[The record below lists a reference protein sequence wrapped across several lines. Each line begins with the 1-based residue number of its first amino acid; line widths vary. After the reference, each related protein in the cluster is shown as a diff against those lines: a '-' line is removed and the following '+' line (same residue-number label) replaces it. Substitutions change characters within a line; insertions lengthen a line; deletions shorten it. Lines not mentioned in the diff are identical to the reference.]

1 MSTLEINRKALF
13 SWKFELLQN
22 GAPTGSVE
30 GLGTQE
36 KSTLTMGESKYQL
49 SRDNSKI
56 DGFNLEAN
64 GTRLAHVE
72 RPKLFTRVF
81 SVEHY
86 GRSFSLKH
94 PSLFSGKYV
103 LVENEQVVAT
113 VSPKGFFKRS
123 AVVDNAAEL
132 PTPFMLFLGW
142 VALVLWKRQ
151 SDADAVSAS
160 TAV

>member
-30 GLGTQE
+30 GLGSRE
-36 KSTLTMGESKYQL
+36 KSILTIGDSKYEL
-49 SRDNSKI
+49 SRDTSKI

-64 GTRLAHVE
+64 GTRLAHIE
-72 RPKLFTRVF
+72 KPKLLTRVF
-81 SVEHY
+81 NVEHA
-86 GRSFSLKH
+86 GRSFKLKH

-113 VSPKGFFKRS
+113 VSPKGLFKRS
-123 AVVDNAAEL
+123 AVVENAGEL

-151 SDADAVSAS
+151 SDADSA
-160 TAV
+160 TAGAGV